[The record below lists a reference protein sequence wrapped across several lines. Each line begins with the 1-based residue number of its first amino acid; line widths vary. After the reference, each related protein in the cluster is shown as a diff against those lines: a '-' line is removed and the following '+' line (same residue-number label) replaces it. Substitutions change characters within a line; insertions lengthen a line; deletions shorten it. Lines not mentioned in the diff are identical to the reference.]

1 MKKIITGILA
11 AVLAYG
17 CAFAQTK
24 DYSHYYEGLPIEM
37 RQVSPITFPDRST
50 DIVRHGAVG
59 DGVTLCTG
67 AIQNAIDSLAAL
79 GGGRVEI
86 PMGIWLTGPIELRS
100 NINLVLDKNAILY
113 FSPDKSLYV
122 DSAPKASRFLPCI
135 TAVRCT
141 NIGITGSGM
150 IDGNGAQWRPVKRG
164 KVSDVE
170 WRDYRDMGGVERQ
183 DGSLWYPWQLK
194 SGYPDMAATPEKQEK
209 RRNDLFRVFYCE
221 NILLEGVTF
230 QNAPKFHVHPFNSRN
245 VIMDGITVR
254 CPWNAQNGDAIDLS
268 DCHQCLIVNSTVD
281 AGDDGLCLKSG
292 ERKEGTD
299 INGVEDVLLR
309 YNTVYHAHGGFV
321 IGSEDICG
329 ITRVVATDC
338 RFSGT
343 DTGLRF
349 KSAISRGGRTQDVY
363 LSNIMMTDIRGEAI
377 IFECTYNLANANIKP
392 GEVDQSKPYNVPEFT
407 DIHINDIICR
417 GCKTGIKASGLAGF
431 DCVHDI
437 DITDCTIVYTRDS
450 TLIDP
455 STARLNLNRVR
466 LIPARKGE

>member
-1 MKKIITGILA
+1 MKKFVTGVIA
-11 AVLAYG
+11 AMVACG
-17 CAFAQTK
+17 AFAQSK
-24 DYSHYYEGLPIEM
+24 DYKHYYEGLPIEVK
-37 RQVSPITFPDRST
+37 QVSAITFPDRST

-59 DGVTLCTG
+59 DGVTLCTR
-67 AIQNAIDSLAAL
+67 AIQTAIDSLAGL

-122 DSAPKASRFLPCI
+122 DPDKRATRFLPCI
-135 TAVRCT
+135 TAVRCN
-141 NIGITGSGM
+141 NIGITGGGM

-170 WRDYRDMGGVERQ
+170 WKDYKEMGGVERQ
-183 DGSLWYPWQLK
+183 DGSLWYPWEMK
-194 SGYPDMAATPEKQEK
+194 SGYPDMANSPEKQEK

-245 VIMDGITVR
+245 IIMDGITVR

-268 DCHQCLIVNSTVD
+268 DCHECLIVNSIVD

-292 ERKEGTD
+292 DRKKGTD
-299 INGVEDVLLR
+299 INGVEDVVLR

-321 IGSEDICG
+321 IGSEDVCG

-338 RFSGT
+338 RFAGT

-349 KSAISRGGRTQDVY
+349 KSAIGRGGRTRDLY
-363 LSNIMMTDIRGEAI
+363 LYNIMMTDIRGEAI
-377 IFECTYNLANANIKP
+377 TFECSYADRPAGSTDSDINKP
-392 GEVDQSKPYNVPEFT
+392 RKVEKVPEFT
-407 DIHINDIICR
+407 DIHIRDIICR
-417 GCKTGIKASGLAGF
+417 GCKTGIKATGLQGH

-437 DITDCTIVYTRDS
+437 DITDCTLVYTRDS

-455 STARLNLNRVR
+455 ATASLNLKNVR
-466 LIPARKGE
+466 LIPARKAE